1 LPRLAK
7 RVRRNLAVST
17 VIGTVLMAVLT
28 ITIGTAV
35 VIWASQTFGLYQGSA
50 GIYFNNRASALRES
64 IAIEDVWYYN
74 AASADCGSPGTGT
87 YNCINI
93 TVRNTGAIE
102 VEIAAIYI
110 NGTSKTP
117 ASPSLPYT
125 INVNSAKTFVIQ
137 YKTGGWGTQTKAY
150 FIQVASMRGNKVST
164 YWGYP

>member
-1 LPRLAK
+1 LSRLAR

-50 GIYFNNRASALRES
+50 GIYYSNRAAALRES
-64 IAIEDVWYYN
+64 IVIEDVWYYN
-74 AASADCGSPGTGT
+74 AASANCGNPGTGT

-93 TVRNTGAIE
+93 TVRNTGTIE
-102 VEIAAIYI
+102 AKIAAIYI
-110 NGTSKTP
+110 NGTSKVP
-117 ASPSLPYT
+117 ASLSLPYT
-125 INVNSAKTFVIQ
+125 INVNSAKTFMIQ

-150 FIQVASMRGNKVST
+150 YVQVASARGNQVSI